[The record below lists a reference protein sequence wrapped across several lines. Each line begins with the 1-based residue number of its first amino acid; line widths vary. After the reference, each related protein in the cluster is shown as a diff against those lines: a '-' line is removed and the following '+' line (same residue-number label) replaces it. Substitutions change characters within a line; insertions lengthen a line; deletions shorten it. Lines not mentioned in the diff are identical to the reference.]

1 MPEQKKIGAYVRQLM
16 EEQGISYRQAE
27 EMSGVSAATISRICN
42 GAGAQMENV
51 TKLVNALGGSLDGL
65 KPESSTGSSAE
76 HLDDLRRLYS
86 IQLDSIIDSYEARI
100 ADIKAANE
108 AHLDTARRIA
118 RQRLRWI
125 IVLSLILAAVVVWF
139 IWDLTHPE
147 IGLIRLKQAGYIGRL
162 LGMK

>member
-16 EEQGISYRQAE
+16 EERGISYRQAE

-108 AHLDTARRIA
+108 AHLDTARKIA